1 MIPSGAHWLRLPR
14 FVGDAVLMH
23 QAAAPLIAA
32 GLPLVAWGPAATV
45 ELFEDAE
52 GYAGAVADP
61 PGKTGLREGAR
72 LLRAHRP
79 ASVLALAKS
88 LRAPAA
94 AFLARVPRRVGCGD
108 GGASLLLT
116 ASLKYWDRDDHS
128 LDRYRDIV
136 KCGYPE
142 LGPAAFLPFHPRQA
156 SVEAVVEQRRRQG
169 FEVAPYLAFA
179 IGAAAGAKRLGL
191 DLLVDL
197 ARRALGAGYRI
208 VVLGGPGDD
217 VIWGAWLKE
226 QVPEVLN
233 LTAQLP
239 WSQSAAWLAGATAVL
254 ANDSG
259 LAHLAAACGVPV
271 VAVFGP
277 TIPRHTAPRGPQVT
291 VLRKEDLACLECQ
304 QWHCPLPDHPCMTQ
318 LPAEHIWAALEAH
331 AATRQVPRQVLPAPE
346 AP

>member
-1 MIPSGAHWLRLPR
+1 MIPDHAHWLRLPR
-14 FVGDAVLMH
+14 FVGDAIMMH

-45 ELFEDAE
+45 ELFEGAE
-52 GYAGAVADP
+52 GYAAAVADP
-61 PGKTGLREGAR
+61 LKKPGLLGAAR
-72 LLRAHRP
+72 LLRSHHP
-79 ASVLALAKS
+79 ASLLALAKS

-94 AFLARVPRRVGCGD
+94 AVLAQVPRRVGCGD

-116 ASLKYWDRDDHS
+116 SSLKYWDRDDHS

-136 KCGYPE
+136 RRGYPE
-142 LGPAAFLPFHPRQA
+142 LTPVDFLPFHPRLESA
-156 SVEAVVEQRRRQG
+156 EAVAEAQRAHG
-169 FEVAPYLAFA
+169 LDGSPYLAFA

-191 DLLVDL
+191 DLLVNL
-197 ARRALGAGYRI
+197 ARRALARGFHI

-217 VIWGAWLKE
+217 VIWGARFQE
-226 QVPEVLN
+226 QVPEILN
-233 LTAQLP
+233 LTAEIP
-239 WSQSAAWLAGATAVL
+239 WSQSAAWLGGAAAVL

-277 TIPRHTAPRGPQVT
+277 TIPRHTAPRGPKVT
-291 VLRKEDLACLECQ
+291 VLRKEDLSCLECQ

-318 LPAEHIWAALEAH
+318 LPAETIWAALAIH
-331 AATRQVPRQVLPAPE
+331 LVPPIPE

>member
-1 MIPSGAHWLRLPR
+1 MIPDHAHWIRMPR
-14 FVGDAVLMH
+14 FVGDAILMH
-23 QAAAPLIAA
+23 QAAAPLLAA

-45 ELFEDAE
+45 ELFEGAT
-52 GYAGAVADP
+52 GYAAVCADP
-61 PGKTGLREGAR
+61 ATKPGLLDAAA
-72 LLRAHRP
+72 LLRGHHP
-79 ASVLALAKS
+79 ASLLALAKS

-116 ASLKYWDRDDHS
+116 ASLKYWERDDHS

-136 KCGYPE
+136 RLGYPE
-142 LGPAAFLPFHPRQA
+142 LGPAVFLPFRPRA
-156 SVEAVVEQRRRQG
+156 GSAGVVARARHEHG
-169 FEVAPYLAFA
+169 FEAAPYLAFA

-191 DLLVDL
+191 GLLVDL
-197 ARRALGAGYRI
+197 ARRALARGFRI

-217 VIWGAWLKE
+217 VIWAGRLRE
-226 QVPEVLN
+226 QVPEALD
-233 LTAQLP
+233 LTAQIP
-239 WSQSAAWLAGATAVL
+239 WSQSAAWLSGAVAVL

-277 TIPRHTAPRGPQVT
+277 TIPRHTAPRGPEVT

-304 QWHCPLPDHPCMTQ
+304 HWHCPLPDHPCMTR
-318 LPAEHIWAALEAH
+318 LSADALWAALEVH
-331 AATRQVPRQVLPAPE
+331 LATPVPE

>member
-1 MIPSGAHWLRLPR
+1 MIPDRAHWIRMPR
-14 FVGDAVLMH
+14 FVGDAILMH
-23 QAAAPLIAA
+23 QAAAPLLAA
-32 GLPLVAWGPAATV
+32 GMPLVAWGPAATV
-45 ELFEDAE
+45 ELFEGAA
-52 GYAGAVADP
+52 GYAAVCADSAKKPGLLGAA
-61 PGKTGLREGAR
+61 A
-72 LLRAHRP
+72 LLRAHYP
-79 ASVLALAKS
+79 ASLLALAKS

-116 ASLKYWDRDDHS
+116 ASLDYWNRDDHS

-136 KCGYPE
+136 RLGYPE
-142 LGPAAFLPFHPRQA
+142 LKPATFLPFHPRA
-156 SVEAVVEQRRRQG
+156 ESVEAVARSRHAHG
-169 FEVAPYLAFA
+169 FDANPYLAFA

-197 ARRALGAGYRI
+197 ARRTLSRGFRI

-217 VIWGAWLKE
+217 VLWGGRLRE
-226 QVPEVLN
+226 QVPEVLD
-233 LTAQLP
+233 LTAQIP
-239 WSQSAAWLAGATAVL
+239 WSQSAAWLAGAAAVL

-259 LAHLAAACGVPV
+259 LGHLAATCGVPV

-277 TIPRHTAPRGPQVT
+277 TIPRHTAPRGPKVT

-304 QWHCPLPDHPCMTQ
+304 HWHCPLSDHPCMTQ
-318 LPAEHIWAALEAH
+318 LPAEALWAALETCF
-331 AATRQVPRQVLPAPE
+331 ATPVPE

>member
-1 MIPSGAHWLRLPR
+1 MIPAGAHWIRMPR
-14 FVGDAVLMH
+14 FVGDAILMH
-23 QAAAPLIAA
+23 QAAAPLLAA
-32 GLPLVAWGPAATV
+32 GPPVVAWGPAATV
-45 ELFEDAE
+45 ELFEGSA
-52 GYAGAVADP
+52 GYGGAVADP
-61 PGKTGLREGAR
+61 PKKMGLLEAAQ

-79 ASVLALAKS
+79 ASLLALSKS

-108 GGASLLLT
+108 GGGSLLLT
-116 ASLKYWDRDDHS
+116 ASLKYWGRDDHS

-136 KCGYPE
+136 RLGYPE
-142 LGPAAFLPFHPRQA
+142 LGPPVFQPFRPRAASA
-156 SVEAVVEQRRRQG
+156 EAVAAARRAQG
-169 FEVAPYLAFA
+169 LERDPYLAFA

-191 DLLVDL
+191 DLLVAQ
-197 ARRALGAGYRI
+197 ARRALAAGLRI

-217 VIWGAWLKE
+217 VVWAGRLKE
-226 QVPEVLN
+226 RVPEVLD

-239 WSQSAAWLAGATAVL
+239 WSQSAAWLAGAQAVL

-291 VLRKEDLACLECQ
+291 VLRKEGLACLECQ
-304 QWHCPLPDHPCMTQ
+304 HWHCPLPDHPCMTQ
-318 LPAEHIWAALEAH
+318 VPPEAIWAALEAH
-331 AATRQVPRQVLPAPE
+331 LATPVPE
-346 AP
+346 AL

>member
-1 MIPSGAHWLRLPR
+1 MIPAGAHWIRMPR
-14 FVGDAVLMH
+14 FVGDAVMMH

-32 GLPLVAWGPAATV
+32 GQPLVAWGPAATV
-45 ELFEDAE
+45 ELFDGAG

-61 PGKTGLREGAR
+61 PKKAGLLEGAR

-79 ASVLALAKS
+79 ASLLALSKS

-116 ASLKYWDRDDHS
+116 SSLKYWDRDDHS

-136 KCGYPE
+136 RRGYPE
-142 LGPAAFLPFHPRQA
+142 LGPPAFLPFRPRAASAQA
-156 SVEAVVEQRRRQG
+156 VAAAQREAGFHQG
-169 FEVAPYLAFA
+169 PYLAFA

-191 DLLVDL
+191 ELLVDL
-197 ARRALGAGYRI
+197 ARRTLAAGYRI

-217 VIWGAWLKE
+217 VIWAGRLKE
-226 QVPEVLN
+226 RVPEVLD

-239 WSQSAAWLAGATAVL
+239 WSQSAAWLAGASAVL

-259 LAHLAAACGVPV
+259 LAHLAAAVGVPV

-277 TIPRHTAPRGPQVT
+277 TIPRHTAPRGPWVT
-291 VLRKEDLACLECQ
+291 VLRKEGLACLECQ
-304 QWHCPLPDHPCMTQ
+304 HWHCPLPDHPCMTQ
-318 LPAEHIWAALEAH
+318 VSPGVIWGALEAH
-331 AATRQVPRQVLPAPE
+331 LAHPVPE

>member
-1 MIPSGAHWLRLPR
+1 MIPDRAHWLRLPR
-14 FVGDAVLMH
+14 FVGDAILMH
-23 QAAAPLIAA
+23 QAAAPLIQA

-45 ELFEDAE
+45 ELFEGAP
-52 GYAGAVADP
+52 GYAAVCPDP
-61 PGKTGLREGAR
+61 PKKPGLLAAAG

-79 ASVLALAKS
+79 ASLLALAKS

-116 ASLKYWDRDDHS
+116 ASLRYWDRDDHS

-136 KCGYPE
+136 RLGYPE
-142 LGPAAFLPFHPRQA
+142 LGPAAFQPFRPRAGSAQ
-156 SVEAVVEQRRRQG
+156 
-169 FEVAPYLAFA
+169 EVARARHLHGFDAGPYVAFA

-197 ARRALGAGYRI
+197 ARRTLARGHRI

-217 VIWGAWLKE
+217 VIYGGRLRE
-226 QVPEVLN
+226 QVPEVLD
-233 LTAQLP
+233 LTARIP
-239 WSQSAAWLAGATAVL
+239 WSQSAAWLTGASAVL

-277 TIPRHTAPRGPQVT
+277 TIPRHTAPRGPVVT
-291 VLRKEDLACLECQ
+291 VLRKEELTCLECQ
-304 QWHCPLPDHPCMTQ
+304 HWHCPLPDHPCMTQ
-318 LPAEHIWAALEAH
+318 LPVETLWAALAAH
-331 AATRQVPRQVLPAPE
+331 LPTPVPE

>member
-1 MIPSGAHWLRLPR
+1 MIPGGAHWIRMPR
-14 FVGDAVLMH
+14 FVGDAIMMH
-23 QAAAPLIAA
+23 QAAAPLLAA

-45 ELFEDAE
+45 ELFDGAE
-52 GYAGAVADP
+52 GYAAICADP
-61 PGKTGLREGAR
+61 AKKPGMADAAR
-72 LLRAHRP
+72 MLRAHRP
-79 ASVLALAKS
+79 ASLLALAKS

-116 ASLKYWDRDDHS
+116 SSLKYWDRDDHS

-136 KCGYPE
+136 QRGYPE
-142 LGPAAFLPFHPRQA
+142 LAPVAFLPFHPRPGSAVAVAQA
-156 SVEAVVEQRRRQG
+156 QRAHGFDQG
-169 FEVAPYLAFA
+169 PYLAFA

-197 ARRALGAGYRI
+197 ARRALARGLRI

-217 VIWGAWLKE
+217 VIWAGRLQE
-226 QVPEVLN
+226 RVPDVLN
-233 LTAQLP
+233 LTAQIP
-239 WSQSAAWLAGATAVL
+239 WSQSAAWLMGAAAVL

-259 LAHLAAACGVPV
+259 LAHLAAACGTPV

-277 TIPRHTAPRGPQVT
+277 TIPRHTSPRGPRVT

-304 QWHCPLPDHPCMTQ
+304 HWHCPLPDHPCMTQ
-318 LPAEHIWAALEAH
+318 VPAAAIWAALEAQL
-331 AATRQVPRQVLPAPE
+331 ATPIPE

>member
-1 MIPSGAHWLRLPR
+1 MIPDRAHWVRMPR
-14 FVGDAVLMH
+14 FVGDAILMH
-23 QAAAPLIAA
+23 QSAAPLLVA

-45 ELFEDAE
+45 ELFEGAA
-52 GYAGAVADP
+52 GYAAVCAGPAKKPSLLDGAA
-61 PGKTGLREGAR
+61 

-79 ASVLALAKS
+79 ASLLALAKS

-136 KCGYPE
+136 SLGYPE
-142 LGPAAFLPFHPRQA
+142 LGPPTFLPFHPRPESA
-156 SVEAVVEQRRRQG
+156 EAVARSRRAHG
-169 FEVAPYLAFA
+169 FDTTPYAAFA

-191 DLLVDL
+191 DLLVDMARRTL
-197 ARRALGAGYRI
+197 ARGFRI

-217 VIWGAWLKE
+217 VLWGGRLQE

-233 LTAQLP
+233 LTAQIP
-239 WSQSAAWLAGATAVL
+239 WSQSAAWLSGAAAVL

-259 LAHLAAACGVPV
+259 LSHLAAACGVPV

-277 TIPRHTAPRGPQVT
+277 TIPRHTAPRGPMVT
-291 VLRKEDLACLECQ
+291 VLRKEGLACLECQ
-304 QWHCPLPDHPCMTQ
+304 HWHCPLPDHPCMTQ
-318 LPAEHIWAALEAH
+318 LPADTLWAALEAH
-331 AATRQVPRQVLPAPE
+331 LVTPLPETP
-346 AP
+346 

>member
-1 MIPSGAHWLRLPR
+1 MIPDRAHWIRLPR
-14 FVGDAVLMH
+14 FVGDAIMMH
-23 QAAAPLIAA
+23 QAAAPLLAA

-45 ELFEDAE
+45 ELFEGAE
-52 GYAGAVADP
+52 GYAAVCADP
-61 PGKTGLREGAR
+61 PKKPGLLAATA

-79 ASVLALAKS
+79 ASLLALAKS

-94 AFLARVPRRVGCGD
+94 AALARVPRRVGCGD

-116 ASLKYWDRDDHS
+116 ASLKYWNRDDHS

-136 KCGYPE
+136 RLGYPE
-142 LGPAAFLPFHPRQA
+142 LGPPAFRPFHPRA
-156 SVEAVVEQRRRQG
+156 ESAEAVERSRRASG
-169 FEVAPYLAFA
+169 FAGGPYAAFA

-197 ARRALGAGYRI
+197 ARRTLARGYRI

-217 VIWGAWLKE
+217 VLWGGRLEE

-233 LTAQLP
+233 LTAKIP
-239 WSQSAAWLAGATAVL
+239 WSQSAAWLSGASAVL

-259 LAHLAAACGVPV
+259 LAHLGAACGVPV

-291 VLRKEDLACLECQ
+291 VLRKAGLACLECQ
-304 QWHCPLPDHPCMTQ
+304 HWHCPLPDHPCMTQ
-318 LPAEHIWAALEAH
+318 LPADTIWAVLEAH
-331 AATRQVPRQVLPAPE
+331 LATPVPE

>member
-1 MIPSGAHWLRLPR
+1 MIPPGAHWIRMPR
-14 FVGDAVLMH
+14 FVGDAILMH

-45 ELFEDAE
+45 ELFEGAE
-52 GYAGAVADP
+52 GYAGAVPDP
-61 PGKTGLREGAR
+61 PKKAGLLEGAR

-79 ASVLALAKS
+79 ASLLALAKS

-94 AFLARVPRRVGCGD
+94 AFVARVPRRVGCGD

-116 ASLKYWDRDDHS
+116 RSLKYWDRDDHS

-136 KCGYPE
+136 RLGYPE
-142 LGPAAFLPFHPRQA
+142 LPAPAFLPFRPRAA
-156 SVEAVVEQRRRQG
+156 SAEAVAAAQRAQG
-169 FEVAPYLAFA
+169 FEGVRYLAFA

-197 ARRALGAGYRI
+197 ARRALAAGYRL

-217 VIWGAWLKE
+217 VIWGGRLKAA
-226 QVPEVLN
+226 VPEVLD
-233 LTAQLP
+233 LTAQIP
-239 WSQSAAWLAGATAVL
+239 WSQSAAWLAGAKAVL

-259 LAHLAAACGVPV
+259 LAHLGAAVGVPV

-291 VLRKEDLACLECQ
+291 VLRKEGLACLECQ
-304 QWHCPLPDHPCMTQ
+304 HWHCPLPDHPCMTQ
-318 LPAEHIWAALEAH
+318 VPAETLWAALQAH
-331 AATRQVPRQVLPAPE
+331 LDQPHATPAPE

>member
-1 MIPSGAHWLRLPR
+1 MIPKGAHWIRMPR
-14 FVGDAVLMH
+14 FVGDAIMMH
-23 QAAAPLIAA
+23 QAAAPLLAA

-45 ELFEDAE
+45 ELFEGSP
-52 GYAGAVADP
+52 GYVGAWADP
-61 PGKTGLREGAR
+61 AKKPSLLDGAA
-72 LLRAHRP
+72 LLRTRRP
-79 ASVLALAKS
+79 ASLLALAKS

-116 ASLKYWDRDDHS
+116 ASLRYWNRDDHS

-136 KCGYPE
+136 GLGYPE
-142 LGPAAFLPFHPRQA
+142 LGLPAFRPFRPRTESA
-156 SVEAVVEQRRRQG
+156 EAVARARRDQG
-169 FEVAPYLAFA
+169 LDQAPYVVFA

-191 DLLVDL
+191 ELLVDVAHRML
-197 ARRALGAGYRI
+197 ARGLRI

-217 VIWGAWLKE
+217 VLWGGRLQD
-226 QVPEVLN
+226 QVPGVLN
-233 LTAQLP
+233 LTARIP
-239 WSQSAAWLAGATAVL
+239 WSQSAAWLSGAAAVL

-259 LAHLAAACGVPV
+259 LAHLGAACGVPV

-277 TIPRHTAPRGPQVT
+277 TIPRHTAPRGPRVT
-291 VLRKEDLACLECQ
+291 VLRKEDLGCLECQ

-318 LPAEHIWAALEAH
+318 LPADTLWAALEAH
-331 AATRQVPRQVLPAPE
+331 LSTPVPE

>member
-1 MIPSGAHWLRLPR
+1 MISTGAHWIRMPR
-14 FVGDAVLMH
+14 FVGDAIMMH

-45 ELFEDAE
+45 ELFDGAG
-52 GYAGAVADP
+52 GYVGACADP
-61 PGKTGLREGAR
+61 AKKPGLLDAAA
-72 LLRAHRP
+72 LLRAHQP
-79 ASVLALAKS
+79 ASLLALAKS

-94 AFLARVPRRVGCGD
+94 AFLARVPRRVGCTD
-108 GGASLLLT
+108 GGAGLVLT
-116 ASLKYWDRDDHS
+116 QGRKYWDRDDHA
-128 LDRYRDIV
+128 LERYRDIV
-136 KCGYPE
+136 RLGYPE
-142 LGPAAFLPFHPRQA
+142 LGPPAFLNFHPRQE
-156 SVEAVVEQRRRQG
+156 STTLVTEAQQRLG
-169 FEVAPYLAFA
+169 FDRTPYVAFA

-191 DLLVDL
+191 DILVDL
-197 ARRALGAGYRI
+197 AQRVLARGFKL

-217 VIWGAWLKE
+217 VIWGGRLQE
-226 QVPEVLN
+226 RVPEVLN
-233 LTAQLP
+233 LTAQIP
-239 WSQSAAWLAGATAVL
+239 WSQSAAWLSGAQAVL

-304 QWHCPLPDHPCMTQ
+304 KWHCPLPDHPCMTL
-318 LPAEHIWAALEAH
+318 LPAATIWTALEAH
-331 AATRQVPRQVLPAPE
+331 LSTPVPE

>member
-1 MIPSGAHWLRLPR
+1 MIPDCAHWIRMPR
-14 FVGDAVLMH
+14 FVGDAILMH
-23 QAAAPLIAA
+23 QSAAPLLAA

-45 ELFEDAE
+45 ELFEGAQ
-52 GYAGAVADP
+52 GYAGVCADP
-61 PGKTGLREGAR
+61 PKKPSLLDGAT
-72 LLRAHRP
+72 LLRAHHP
-79 ASVLALAKS
+79 ASLLALAKS

-116 ASLKYWDRDDHS
+116 SSLKYWNRDDHS

-136 KCGYPE
+136 SLGYPE
-142 LGPAAFLPFHPRQA
+142 LGPPTFLPLRPRPESA
-156 SVEAVVEQRRRQG
+156 EAVVRSRRTHG
-169 FEVAPYLAFA
+169 FDRAPYVAFA

-191 DLLVDL
+191 DLLVDM
-197 ARRALGAGYRI
+197 ARRTLSRGFRI
-208 VVLGGPGDD
+208 VILGGPGDD
-217 VIWGAWLKE
+217 VLWGGRLQE

-233 LTAQLP
+233 LTAQIP
-239 WSQSAAWLAGATAVL
+239 WSQSAAWLSGAAAVL

-277 TIPRHTAPRGPQVT
+277 TIPRHTAPRGPKVT
-291 VLRKEDLACLECQ
+291 VLRKEGLTCLECQ
-304 QWHCPLPDHPCMTQ
+304 HWHCPLPNHPCMTQ
-318 LPAEHIWAALEAH
+318 LPADTLWAALEAH
-331 AATRQVPRQVLPAPE
+331 LATPVPE

>member
-1 MIPSGAHWLRLPR
+1 MIPAGAHWLRMPR
-14 FVGDAVLMH
+14 FVGDAIMMH

-45 ELFEDAE
+45 ELFEGAG
-52 GYAGAVADP
+52 GYVGTCADP
-61 PGKTGLREGAR
+61 AKKPGLWDTAA

-79 ASVLALAKS
+79 ASLLALPKS

-94 AFLARVPRRVGCGD
+94 AFLARVPRRVGCAD
-108 GGASLLLT
+108 GGAFLLLT
-116 ASLKYWDRDDHS
+116 ASLKYWGRDDHS
-128 LDRYRDIV
+128 LERYRDIV
-136 KCGYPE
+136 RLGYPE
-142 LGPAAFLPFHPRQA
+142 LGPPAFLPLRPRPESA
-156 SVEAVVEQRRRQG
+156 AAVAAAQRRQG
-169 FEVAPYLAFA
+169 FENAPHVAFA

-191 DLLVDL
+191 DLLVEL
-197 ARRALGAGYRI
+197 ARRTLARGYRI

-217 VIWGAWLKE
+217 VLWGGRLQE

-233 LTAQLP
+233 LTAQIP
-239 WSQSAAWLAGATAVL
+239 WSQSAAWLSGASAVL

-259 LAHLAAACGVPV
+259 LAHLAAASGVPV

-291 VLRKEDLACLECQ
+291 VLRKEDLSCLECQ
-304 QWHCPLPDHPCMTQ
+304 HWHCPLPDHPCMTRI
-318 LPAEHIWAALEAH
+318 PVETIWTALEAH
-331 AATRQVPRQVLPAPE
+331 LATPAPE

>member
-1 MIPSGAHWLRLPR
+1 MIPAEAHWIRLPR
-14 FVGDAVLMH
+14 FVGDAILMH
-23 QAAAPLIAA
+23 QAATPLLAE

-45 ELFEDAE
+45 ELFQGSQ
-52 GYAGAVADP
+52 GYVGVCADP
-61 PGKTGLREGAR
+61 AKKTSLLEGAR

-94 AFLARVPRRVGCGD
+94 AFAARVPRRVGCGD

-116 ASLKYWDRDDHS
+116 ASLKYWSRDDHS

-136 KCGYPE
+136 RLGYPE
-142 LGPAAFLPFHPRQA
+142 LEEPGFRPFRPREESLACVAAA
-156 SVEAVVEQRRRQG
+156 RRDQDLDRD
-169 FEVAPYLAFA
+169 PYLAFA

-197 ARRALGAGYRI
+197 AHRTLAAGFRI

-217 VIWGAWLKE
+217 VTRAE
-226 QVPEVLN
+226 AFRQRVPEALD
-233 LTAQLP
+233 LTARIP
-239 WSQSAAWLAGATAVL
+239 WSQSAAWLAGARAVL

-259 LAHLAAACGVPV
+259 LAHLAAVVGAPV

-277 TIPRHTAPRGPQVT
+277 TIPRHTAPRGPKVT
-291 VLRKEDLACLECQ
+291 VVRKEDLACLECQ
-304 QWHCPLPDHPCMTQ
+304 KWHCPLPDHPCMTQ
-318 LPAEHIWAALEAH
+318 VPASLIWSALEVH
-331 AATRQVPRQVLPAPE
+331 LATPVPE

>member
-1 MIPSGAHWLRLPR
+1 MIPKGAHWLRMPR
-14 FVGDAVLMH
+14 FVGDAIMMH

-32 GLPLVAWGPAATV
+32 GWPLVAWGPAATV
-45 ELFEDAE
+45 ELFDGAE

-61 PGKTGLREGAR
+61 PGKTGLLAGAR
-72 LLRAHRP
+72 LLRSHRP
-79 ASVLALAKS
+79 ASVLALSKS

-108 GGASLLLT
+108 GGAALLLT
-116 ASLKYWDRDDHS
+116 ASLKYWKRDDHS

-136 KCGYPE
+136 HRGYPE
-142 LGPAAFLPFHPRQA
+142 LGPPAFRPFHPRA
-156 SVEAVVEQRRRQG
+156 ESTEAVAMARCTHG
-169 FEVAPYLAFA
+169 FDRGPYVAFA
-179 IGAAAGAKRLGL
+179 IGAAAGAKRLGFE
-191 DLLVDL
+191 LLLELAHRVL
-197 ARRALGAGYRI
+197 ARGFRI

-217 VIWGAWLKE
+217 VLYGGRLQE

-233 LTAQLP
+233 LTAQVP
-239 WSQSAAWLAGATAVL
+239 WSQSAAWLSGASAVL

-277 TIPRHTAPRGPQVT
+277 TIPRHTAPRGPKVA

-304 QWHCPLPDHPCMTQ
+304 HWHCPLPGHPCMTQ
-318 LPAEHIWAALEAH
+318 LPADQIWAALETH
-331 AATRQVPRQVLPAPE
+331 LATPVPE